1 MLVGLG
7 WSFGKAQTPQ
17 PDFELTV
24 DAPVGAGALQDQN
37 FWISRSGPALTE
49 GRRPGNTLVSALTG
63 RHPPAA
69 REHPT
74 CSV

>member
-24 DAPVGAGALQDQN
+24 DAPVGATKIACKTGC
-37 FWISRSGPALTE
+37 
-49 GRRPGNTLVSALTG
+49 TLA
-63 RHPPAA
+63 
-69 REHPT
+69 
-74 CSV
+74 